1 MIPYV
6 NTDARTHMSL
16 KYFEK
21 NPRKNVNHHTKGR
34 VMNSYISSSMICT
47 KNIPII

>member
-6 NTDARTHMSL
+6 NTDTRTHMSL

-21 NPRKNVNHHTKGR
+21 KNPEKKGSDFR
-34 VMNSYISSSMICT
+34 S
-47 KNIPII
+47 PPH